1 MHQSFE
7 FLEDQHISSRRIID
21 DVMDDLPAMQKAAD
35 RMARKLH
42 EGKVI
47 FAGDVFVDVPSYK
60 VSHHHPYPF
69 DMDDFKSMHTLK
81 YPVDYCIN
89 TVDSRE
95 IVEPFD
101 FDKYNGIKR

>member
-7 FLEDQHISSRRIID
+7 FMEDQHISSRRIID

-35 RMARKLH
+35 LMARKLH

-47 FAGDVFVDVPSYK
+47 LLGDVLVDVPSYK
-60 VSHHHPYPF
+60 VSHRDPF
-69 DMDDFKSMHTLK
+69 PNPNGEMDLFS
-81 YPVDYCIN
+81 
-89 TVDSRE
+89 DSRE